1 MKSKNTFKTRSILE
15 INGQKYV
22 YFDLNILANYFSFNL
37 NNIPNSI
44 KILLENLIRN
54 EDGES
59 INHEMISLDDIS
71 KINKGNDVLVVDEHF
86 INVYQKASEVWEQSE
101 GFFDPFGN

>member
-15 INGQKYV
+15 INGQKYI
-22 YFDLNILANYFSFNL
+22 YFDLNILANYFGFNL

-59 INHEMISLDDIS
+59 INHELICVIQYKLM
-71 KINKGNDVLVVDEHF
+71 
-86 INVYQKASEVWEQSE
+86 
-101 GFFDPFGN
+101 